1 MYLQNI
7 VKISASEAKLLS
19 RVIAKQNFL
28 LTLKDSNFLCNDL
41 IAFPSYRKDKKGKR
55 IGPVDLELGKYVS
68 PDFELSTVYG
78 FNRYVY
84 RQTRTPGWKQNL
96 SFLCGPVPDGILYG
110 DGVHIYVMAGKGNNI
125 QVQLGGF
132 LDPQKDKEGL
142 IWNRTIARIASY
154 FHNRKAVYL
163 RIQEL
168 LLGKKEEFAANTSET
183 FINDLLP
190 LFSVENIVEESCDF
204 KLDFNQAVENLIRD
218 EKIKVP
224 EDWKLVGKMCH
235 FVERDYAAPFEFET
249 AVWLAENNALIFNI
263 FRKTEYYGN
272 NNEYTIAKAF
282 ITCNASDFLNQLVA
296 STNFGMALYDNVK
309 AKIFLNTI

>member
-7 VKISASEAKLLS
+7 IKISAEEAKLLRS
-19 RVIAKQNFL
+19 TIAKEIFL
-28 LTLKDSNFLCNDL
+28 LKLRDSNFLCNDL

-84 RQTRTPGWKQNL
+84 RQTRTPGWKQSL
-96 SFLCGPVPDGILYG
+96 RFLCGPVPDGILYG
-110 DGVHIYVMAGKGNNI
+110 DGVHIYVMAGKENNI

-132 LDPQKDKEGL
+132 LDPQEDKEGL
-142 IWNRTIARIASY
+142 IWNRTIARMAGY

-163 RIQEL
+163 KIQEL
-168 LLGKKEEFAANTSET
+168 LLEKKKEFMANTSEA

-190 LFSVENIVEESCDF
+190 LFSVENIVEKGCDF
-204 KLDFNQAVENLIRD
+204 KLDFNQAVENFIRD
-218 EKIKVP
+218 EKIKAP
-224 EDWKLVGKMCH
+224 EDWKLIGKMQH
-235 FVERDYAAPFEFET
+235 FVARDGAAPFEFET
-249 AVWLAENNALIFNI
+249 AVWLKENNDLIFNI

-272 NNEYTIAKAF
+272 NNEYAIAKAF
-282 ITCNASDFLNQLVA
+282 VMCNANDFLSQLVA
-296 STNFGMALYDNVK
+296 CTTFSMALYNKVK
-309 AKIFLNTI
+309 AKIFLNTL

>member
-7 VKISASEAKLLS
+7 VKISEEEAKLLRS
-19 RVIAKQNFL
+19 AIAEEIFL
-28 LTLKDSNFLCNDL
+28 LNLKDSNFLCDDL
-41 IAFPSYRKDKKGKR
+41 IAFPSYRKDKSGKR
-55 IGPVDLELGKYVS
+55 IGPVDLELGNYAS

-84 RQTRTPGWKQNL
+84 RQTRTPGWKQSL
-96 SFLCGPVPDGILYG
+96 RFLCGPVPDGILYG
-110 DGVHIYVMAGKGNNI
+110 DGVHIYVMAGKGNNT

-132 LDPQKDKEGL
+132 LDPQEDKEGL

-163 RIQEL
+163 RIKEL
-168 LLGKKEEFAANTSET
+168 LLEKKKEFAEKTSEA

-190 LFSVENIVEESCDF
+190 FFAVENTVEASYDF
-204 KLDFNQAVENLIRD
+204 KLDFNQAEENLIRD
-218 EKIKVP
+218 EKTKAP
-224 EDWKLVGKMCH
+224 EDWKLIGKMQH
-235 FVERDYAAPFEFET
+235 FVTRDCAAPFEFET
-249 AVWLAENNALIFNI
+249 SVWLKENNDLIFNI

-282 ITCNASDFLNQLVA
+282 VTCNAGDFLSQLVA
-296 STNFGMALYDNVK
+296 STTFGMAVYNNVK
-309 AKIFLNTI
+309 AKIFLNTL